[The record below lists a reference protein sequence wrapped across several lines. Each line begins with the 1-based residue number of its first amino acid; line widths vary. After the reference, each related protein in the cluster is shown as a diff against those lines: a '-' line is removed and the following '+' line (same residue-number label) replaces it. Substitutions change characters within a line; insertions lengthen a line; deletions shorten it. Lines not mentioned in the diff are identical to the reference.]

1 MIPMKAFI
9 KYLAVFLLPPLFLF
23 VSRSDLLAQQRSVK
37 TPPSEQP
44 GMFLRAA
51 TSSARA
57 EALLDP
63 LSPEWNK
70 MPSQRV
76 ALNRTP
82 RLYDTEA
89 PSEPEISFVDIR
101 LARAEG
107 KLLVQMVWHD
117 PSLDAAQIAKL
128 PSAPA
133 EGRPHKELTE
143 ATDRF
148 FDSAAVM
155 HRVRLPENDVWPS
168 LQMGDAADP
177 VTIYFWNAARGAARM
192 QAEGRGTTKR
202 TGETFP
208 AQAVYR
214 DASWRL
220 SMELG
225 DVPAGMPLAFAIWN
239 GSQQDRDG
247 RKYFTTWL
255 KLE

>member
-1 MIPMKAFI
+1 MKAISRIF
-9 KYLAVFLLPPLFLF
+9 VDFLLPFLF
-23 VSRSDLLAQQRSVK
+23 VVAQSSDALAQQKPAKSA
-37 TPPSEQP
+37 PSEKP
-44 GMFLRAA
+44 GLSLRTA
-51 TSSARA
+51 TPSARM

-63 LSPEWNK
+63 MSAEWSK
-70 MPSQRV
+70 LTSQRI

-89 PSEPEISFVDIR
+89 SSELELAFVDIR
-101 LARAEG
+101 LARMEG
-107 KLLVQMVWHD
+107 KLLVQMVWRD
-117 PSLDAAQIAKL
+117 PTQDTAEISKL
-128 PSAPA
+128 PSAPT

-155 HRVRLPENDVWPS
+155 HPVRLPESNVWPS
-168 LQMGDAADP
+168 LQMGDAGDP
-177 VTIYFWNAARGAARM
+177 VIIYFWNAARGAARM

-202 TGETFP
+202 TGESFP
-208 AQAVYR
+208 AQASYGNG
-214 DASWRL
+214 SWHVT
-220 SMELG
+220 MELQ

>member
-1 MIPMKAFI
+1 MRTTPRIF
-9 KYLAVFLLPPLFLF
+9 VSFLLPFLF
-23 VSRSDLLAQQRSVK
+23 VVAQSSDALAQQK
-37 TPPSEQP
+37 PAKPAPSEQP
-44 GMFLRAA
+44 GMSLRAA
-51 TSSARA
+51 TSLARA

-63 LSPEWNK
+63 SSSEWNK
-70 MPSQRV
+70 LTSQRV

-89 PSEPEISFVDIR
+89 PSELELTFVDIR

-107 KLLVQMVWHD
+107 KLLVQMIWRD
-117 PSLDAAQIAKL
+117 PTQDTAEIAKP
-128 PSAPA
+128 PSAPT
-133 EGRPHKELTE
+133 EGRPHKELTG

-155 HRVRLPENDVWPS
+155 HPVRLRDNDVWPS
-168 LQMGDAADP
+168 LQMGDAGDP
-177 VTIYFWNAARGAARM
+177 VTIYYWNAARGAACM

-202 TGETFP
+202 TGESFP
-208 AQAVYR
+208 AQALYR
-214 DASWRL
+214 NDSWHVT
-220 SMELG
+220 MELQ
-225 DVPAGMPLAFAIWN
+225 DVPTGMPLAFAIWN

>member
-1 MIPMKAFI
+1 MSMRALKILFG
-9 KYLAVFLLPPLFLF
+9 FLSFCLF
-23 VSRSDLLAQQRSVK
+23 VAANNSDAVAQQKSVK
-37 TPPSEQP
+37 TAPSEQS
-44 GMFLRAA
+44 GMSLRVAA
-51 TSSARA
+51 SPARA
-57 EALLDP
+57 EAFLDP
-63 LSPEWNK
+63 NSPEWGK
-70 MPSQRV
+70 LTSQRV

-89 PSEPEISFVDIR
+89 PSELEIPFVDIR
-101 LARAEG
+101 LARAAG
-107 KLLVQMVWHD
+107 KLLVQVTWHD
-117 PSLDAAQIAKL
+117 STQDTAQIAKL
-128 PSAPA
+128 PSVPT

-155 HRVRLPENDVWPS
+155 HPVRPPENDVWPS
-168 LQMGDAADP
+168 LQMGDAGDP
-177 VTIYFWNAARGAARM
+177 VTIYFWNATRGASRM

-202 TGETFP
+202 TGETFS

-214 DASWRL
+214 DGSWHL
-220 SMELG
+220 AMELG
-225 DVPAGMPLAFAIWN
+225 DLPAGMPLAFAIWN

>member
-1 MIPMKAFI
+1 MTPIRVTRKL
-9 KYLAVFLLPPLFLF
+9 LAGFFLFFVFLTASSF
-23 VSRSDLLAQQRSVK
+23 DLLAQQKLAKPS
-37 TPPSEQP
+37 PPEQP
-44 GMFLRAA
+44 GMSLRAA
-51 TSSARA
+51 TSPARP

-63 LSPEWNK
+63 MSPEW
-70 MPSQRV
+70 SRLTLQRV

-89 PSEPEISFVDIR
+89 PSELEIPFADVR
-101 LARAEG
+101 LARAGG
-107 KLLVQMVWHD
+107 KLLVQMNWRD
-117 PSLDAAQIAKL
+117 PTQNAAQIATL
-128 PSAPA
+128 PAAPT

-155 HRVRLPENDVWPS
+155 HPARLPENDVWPS
-168 LQMGDAADP
+168 LQMGDAGDP
-177 VTIYFWNAARGAARM
+177 VTLYFWNAARGAARM

-202 TGETFP
+202 TGESFP
-208 AQAVYR
+208 AKALYR
-214 DASWRL
+214 DGSWHL
-220 SMELG
+220 TMELQ
-225 DVPAGMPLAFAIWN
+225 DIPEGMPLAFAIWN

>member
-1 MIPMKAFI
+1 MRAFTVTRV
-9 KYLAVFLLPPLFLF
+9 VFPLSVLF
-23 VSRSDLLAQQRSVK
+23 ITANCPTLFAQQK
-37 TPPSEQP
+37 LAKNPPHEQP
-44 GMFLRAA
+44 GMTLRAA
-51 TSSARA
+51 TSPARA

-63 LSPEWNK
+63 NSPEWSK
-70 MPSQRV
+70 LAPQRV

-89 PSEPEISFVDIR
+89 PSELELTFVDIH
-101 LARAEG
+101 LARAES
-107 KLLVQMVWHD
+107 KLLVQMIW
-117 PSLDAAQIAKL
+117 SDATENTGVITKL
-128 PSAPA
+128 PTAPT

-148 FDSAAVM
+148 FDGAAVM
-155 HRVRLPENDVWPS
+155 HPVRLPASNAWPS
-168 LQMGDAADP
+168 LQMGDAGDP
-177 VTIYFWNAARGAARM
+177 VTIYFWNAARGAVRM

-208 AQAVYR
+208 AQAVYINGF
-214 DASWRL
+214 WHVT
-220 SMELG
+220 MELEN
-225 DVPAGMPLAFAIWN
+225 VPAGMPLAFAIWN

>member
-1 MIPMKAFI
+1 MIPMRTIPKIF
-9 KYLAVFLLPPLFLF
+9 VGFLLLFLF
-23 VSRSDLLAQQRSVK
+23 VVAQSSDAPAQQKLSK
-37 TPPSEQP
+37 TAPSEKP
-44 GMFLRAA
+44 GLSLRPAA
-51 TSSARA
+51 SPARV
-57 EALLDP
+57 ESLLDP
-63 LSPEWNK
+63 MSAEWSK
-70 MPSQRV
+70 ITSQRI

-89 PSEPEISFVDIR
+89 PSDLELASVDIR
-101 LARAEG
+101 LARTEG
-107 KLLVQMVWHD
+107 KLMVQMIWRD
-117 PSLDAAQIAKL
+117 PTQDTAGIAKL
-128 PSAPA
+128 PSAPT

-155 HRVRLPENDVWPS
+155 HPVRLPENDVWPS
-168 LQMGDAADP
+168 LQMGDAGDP

-202 TGETFP
+202 TGESFP
-208 AQAVYR
+208 AQASYGNG
-214 DASWRL
+214 SWHVT
-220 SMELG
+220 MELQ

>member
-1 MIPMKAFI
+1 MVAALAFS
-9 KYLAVFLLPPLFLF
+9 LVAALLWC
-23 VSRSDLLAQQRSVK
+23 VTVQAQQRNAK
-37 TPPSEQP
+37 AAAADPA
-44 GMFLRAA
+44 GMSLRAA
-51 TSSARA
+51 SASSRA

-63 LSPEWNK
+63 MAADWQK
-70 MPSQRV
+70 IASQRV

-89 PSEPEISFVDIR
+89 PSELEIPFVDVR

-107 KLLVQMVWHD
+107 KLLVHMTWRD
-117 PSLDAAQIAKL
+117 PTQDTAEIAKL
-128 PSAPA
+128 PTAPT

-155 HRVRLPENDVWPS
+155 HPASAPKGGAWPS
-168 LQMGDAADP
+168 LQMGDAGNP
-177 VTIYFWNAARGAARM
+177 VAIYFWNAARGAARM
-192 QAEGRGTTKR
+192 QAEGRGTTRR
-202 TGETFP
+202 TGESFP
-208 AQAVYR
+208 ARAIYR
-214 DASWRL
+214 DQAWHV
-220 SMELG
+220 SMELP
-225 DVPAGMPLAFAIWN
+225 DIPAGMPLAFAVWN

>member
-1 MIPMKAFI
+1 MRAIPRIF
-9 KYLAVFLLPPLFLF
+9 VGFLLPFLF
-23 VSRSDLLAQQRSVK
+23 VVAQSSDALAQQKPAK
-37 TPPSEQP
+37 TAPSEKP
-44 GMFLRAA
+44 GLSLRTA
-51 TSSARA
+51 TSPARV

-63 LSPEWNK
+63 MSAEWSK
-70 MPSQRV
+70 MTSQRI

-89 PSEPEISFVDIR
+89 PSELELAFVDIR
-101 LARAEG
+101 LARTEG
-107 KLLVQMVWHD
+107 KLVVQMIWRD
-117 PSLDAAQIAKL
+117 PTQDTAEIAKL
-128 PSAPA
+128 PSAPT

-155 HRVRLPENDVWPS
+155 HPVRLPDNDVWPS
-168 LQMGDAADP
+168 LQMGDTGDP

-202 TGETFP
+202 TGESFP
-208 AQAVYR
+208 AQASYGNG
-214 DASWRL
+214 SWHVT
-220 SMELG
+220 MELQ

-255 KLE
+255 RLE

>member
-1 MIPMKAFI
+1 MRAIPRIF
-9 KYLAVFLLPPLFLF
+9 VGFLLTFLF
-23 VSRSDLLAQQRSVK
+23 VVAQNSDVLAQQNPAK
-37 TPPSEQP
+37 TAPSEKP
-44 GMFLRAA
+44 GLSLRTA
-51 TSSARA
+51 TSPARM

-63 LSPEWNK
+63 MSAEWSK
-70 MPSQRV
+70 ITSQRI

-89 PSEPEISFVDIR
+89 ASDLELAFVDIR
-101 LARAEG
+101 LARTEG
-107 KLLVQMVWHD
+107 KLVVQMIWRD
-117 PSLDAAQIAKL
+117 PTQDTAEIAKL
-128 PSAPA
+128 PSAPT

-155 HRVRLPENDVWPS
+155 HPVRLPANDVWPS
-168 LQMGDAADP
+168 LQMGDAGDP
-177 VTIYFWNAARGAARM
+177 VTIYFWNAARGAVRM
-192 QAEGRGTTKR
+192 QAEGRGTTQR
-202 TGETFP
+202 AGGSFP
-208 AQAVYR
+208 AQALYR
-214 DASWRL
+214 DGSWHVT
-220 SMELG
+220 MELQ

>member
-1 MIPMKAFI
+1 MKVIPRTFI
-9 KYLAVFLLPPLFLF
+9 GFLLSFLF
-23 VSRSDLLAQQRSVK
+23 VVAQSSDALAQQKPVK
-37 TPPSEQP
+37 TEPSEKP
-44 GMFLRAA
+44 GMSLH
-51 TSSARA
+51 TSASLARM

-63 LSPEWNK
+63 MSAEWSK
-70 MPSQRV
+70 ITSQRV

-89 PSEPEISFVDIR
+89 PSELELAFVDIR
-101 LARAEG
+101 LARTEG
-107 KLLVQMVWHD
+107 KLVVHMIWRD
-117 PSLDAAQIAKL
+117 PTQDTAGIAKL
-128 PSAPA
+128 PSAPT

-155 HRVRLPENDVWPS
+155 HPVRLPDNDVWPS
-168 LQMGDAADP
+168 LQMGDAGDP

-202 TGETFP
+202 TGESFP
-208 AQAVYR
+208 AQALYK
-214 DASWRL
+214 DGSWHVT
-220 SMELG
+220 MELQN
-225 DVPAGMPLAFAIWN
+225 VPAGMPLAFAIWN

-255 KLE
+255 KLD

>member
-1 MIPMKAFI
+1 MRAIQRT
-9 KYLAVFLLPPLFLF
+9 LAGYFLPFLF
-23 VSRSDLLAQQRSVK
+23 AVVQSPEALAQQKSRE
-37 TPPSEQP
+37 TAAPEQP
-44 GMFLRAA
+44 GLSLRTAA
-51 TSSARA
+51 SPARA

-63 LSPEWNK
+63 NSSEWNK
-70 MPSQRV
+70 LTSQRV

-82 RLYDTEA
+82 RLYDTET
-89 PSEPEISFVDIR
+89 PSELELAFLDIR

-107 KLLVQMVWHD
+107 KLLVQLIWR
-117 PSLDAAQIAKL
+117 DATPDTAGIAKL
-128 PSAPA
+128 PSAPT
-133 EGRPHKELTE
+133 EGRPQKELTE

-155 HRVRLPENDVWPS
+155 HPVRLPGNDVWPS
-168 LQMGDAADP
+168 LQMGNAGVP

-202 TGETFP
+202 TGQSFP
-208 AQAVYR
+208 TQASYR
-214 DASWRL
+214 DGSWHVT
-220 SMELG
+220 MELQ
-225 DVPAGMPLAFAIWN
+225 DVPGGMPLAFAIWN

>member
-1 MIPMKAFI
+1 MRAILKI
-9 KYLAVFLLPPLFLF
+9 SVGFLSF
-23 VSRSDLLAQQRSVK
+23 VLVATAASSEALAQQQPAK
-37 TPPSEQP
+37 TTSSEQP
-44 GMFLRAA
+44 GLSLHVAA
-51 TSSARA
+51 SSARA

-63 LSPEWNK
+63 NSPEWNK
-70 MPSQRV
+70 LSPQRI

-89 PSEPEISFVDIR
+89 PSELEFSFVDIR

-107 KLLVQMVWHD
+107 KLLVQMSWRD
-117 PSLDAAQIAKL
+117 LTQDAAAIAKL

-155 HRVRLPENDVWPS
+155 HPARLPENNVWPS
-168 LQMGDAADP
+168 LQMGDIGQP
-177 VTIYFWNAARGAARM
+177 VSIYFWNATRGAARM

-202 TGETFP
+202 TGATFP
-208 AQAVYR
+208 AQAIYR
-214 DASWRL
+214 DNSWHL
-220 SMELG
+220 AMELQ

-255 KLE
+255 KLD

>member
-1 MIPMKAFI
+1 M
-9 KYLAVFLLPPLFLF
+9 
-23 VSRSDLLAQQRSVK
+23 
-37 TPPSEQP
+37 
-44 GMFLRAA
+44 
-51 TSSARA
+51 

-63 LSPEWNK
+63 MSAEWSK
-70 MPSQRV
+70 ITSQRI

-89 PSEPEISFVDIR
+89 PSEPELAFVDIR

-107 KLLVQMVWHD
+107 KLVVQMIWRD
-117 PSLDAAQIAKL
+117 PTQDTAEIAKL
-128 PSAPA
+128 PSAPT

-155 HRVRLPENDVWPS
+155 HTVRLPNNDVWPS
-168 LQMGDAADP
+168 LQMGDAGDP

-202 TGETFP
+202 TGESFP
-208 AQAVYR
+208 AQASYG
-214 DASWRL
+214 DGSWHVT
-220 SMELG
+220 MELQ

>member
-1 MIPMKAFI
+1 MKVIPKILIAALLPLL
-9 KYLAVFLLPPLFLF
+9 LAVAQ
-23 VSRSDLLAQQRSVK
+23 SSDVLAQQKPAK
-37 TPPSEQP
+37 TAPSEQP
-44 GMFLRAA
+44 GLSLRTA
-51 TSSARA
+51 TSPARA

-63 LSPEWNK
+63 SSSEWNK
-70 MPSQRV
+70 LTSQRV

-89 PSEPEISFVDIR
+89 PSELELAFVDIR

-107 KLLVQMVWHD
+107 KLLVQMIWRD
-117 PSLDAAQIAKL
+117 PTQDTAGIAEL
-128 PSAPA
+128 PSTPT

-155 HRVRLPENDVWPS
+155 HPVRLPENGVWPS
-168 LQMGDAADP
+168 LQMGDAGDP
-177 VTIYFWNAARGAARM
+177 VTIYFWNATRGAARM

-202 TGETFP
+202 TGESFP
-208 AQAVYR
+208 AQALYR
-214 DASWRL
+214 DGSWHVT
-220 SMELG
+220 MELQ